1 VKAIPLGKF
10 DDLVSAGSQHT
21 LQPAIALLR
30 RPEHWFCSEFVQY
43 WTALKA
49 GRMQHTI
56 MDDLRSLS
64 EKSEQ
69 NLRWLAWETK
79 NRREDRIL
87 EKRVKLAFVF
97 VAMILLASLLYAS
110 RRSAERPVLLEDSS
124 TLAL

>member
-1 VKAIPLGKF
+1 
-10 DDLVSAGSQHT
+10 
-21 LQPAIALLR
+21 
-30 RPEHWFCSEFVQY
+30 
-43 WTALKA
+43 
-49 GRMQHTI
+49 

-97 VAMILLASLLYAS
+97 VAIILLASLLYAS